1 MTEDGPS
8 TGLQPDSSSVLR
20 PSSSVRTM
28 AERLIRASEVAQ
40 YVFCHRAWWL
50 AAVQGIP
57 SANVRELEAG
67 EIGHARHGRSV
78 SLARALR
85 AVAYLALVL
94 ALITGAIW
102 LWWSLSI
109 P

>member
-1 MTEDGPS
+1 MTGDE
-8 TGLQPDSSSVLR
+8 GLSVLR
-20 PSSSVRTM
+20 ASSSIRAM

-50 AAVQGIP
+50 AAVQGMP

-78 SLARALR
+78 SLAQTLR
-85 AVAYLALVL
+85 AVAYLALLL
-94 ALITGAIW
+94 ALISGVIW
-102 LWWSLSI
+102 LWWTLAV